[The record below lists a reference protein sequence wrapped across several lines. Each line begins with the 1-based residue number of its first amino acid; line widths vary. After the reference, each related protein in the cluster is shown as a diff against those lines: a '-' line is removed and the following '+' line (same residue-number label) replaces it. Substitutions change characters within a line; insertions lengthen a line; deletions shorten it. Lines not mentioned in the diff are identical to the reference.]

1 MSSRLRNSL
10 AVLGVALCAGCS
22 TNGLGLGS
30 LGVLGSNDNG
40 YSAVVTAPRLDYP
53 YAQISVRIDGGTP
66 GRMMLVRE
74 EQGVQQWMAADGSAI
89 WLDGWRILAT
99 RGLPEDAVINQPI
112 FATPKLQSLLAG
124 EVQSLDHAAY
134 VAGSDDA
141 LGQVLVSRLY
151 ATGGPTPVH
160 LAGQVRPLQRIE
172 ERVQHEASGTRYTN
186 VIWLDRSSGRV
197 VRLQQRIP
205 GTPHRADIVWL
216 PRSQDAGQN
225 SNQDPDE

>member
-1 MSSRLRNSL
+1 MKLSVRNSFL
-10 AVLGVALCAGCS
+10 LMAMVLLAGCS
-22 TNGLGLGS
+22 TTRSVVDAL
-30 LGVLGSNDNG
+30 
-40 YSAVVTAPRLDYP
+40 SAPFSKAVEYPPVATVPRLDYP

-74 EQGVQQWMAADGSAI
+74 ENGVQQWMAADGSAI
-89 WLDGWRILAT
+89 WLEGWRILAT

-112 FATPKLQSLLAG
+112 FATPNLRSLLAR
-124 EVQSLDHAAY
+124 EAQSLDHAAY
-134 VAGSDDA
+134 VAGSDDV
-141 LGQVLVSRLY
+141 LGETLVSRLY
-151 ATGGPTPVH
+151 PIGQPTPVRIG
-160 LAGQVRPLQRIE
+160 GQVRPLQRVD
-172 ERVQHEASGTRYTN
+172 ERVRREASGARYTN

-216 PRSQDAGQN
+216 PRSPDAGQN